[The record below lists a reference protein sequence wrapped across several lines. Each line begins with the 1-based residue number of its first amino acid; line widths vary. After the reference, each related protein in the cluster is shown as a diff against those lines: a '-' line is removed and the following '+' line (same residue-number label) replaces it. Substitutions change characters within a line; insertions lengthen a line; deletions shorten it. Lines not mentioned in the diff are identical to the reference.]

1 MTEDQKEIKARQML
15 DDSLNQFMEEVRE
28 IIQQKVNDSIY
39 VNDIIEGNERA
50 NVSPE
55 IMTKQIM
62 LGWVQRI
69 LYETIYDDL
78 GEKGTAHF
86 FDSAYYQIGA
96 QKIGPEDFYNIAS
109 PYENGKGKDKFK

>member
-15 DDSLNQFMEEVRE
+15 NDSLNSFMEEVRE
-28 IIQQKVNDSIY
+28 VIQYKVNDSIY
-39 VNDIIEGNERA
+39 VDDVVNGNKKA
-50 NVSPE
+50 NLSPE
-55 IMTKQIM
+55 LMTKQIM

-69 LYETIYDDL
+69 MLETVNDDL
-78 GEKGTAHF
+78 GEKGTTHF
-86 FDSAYYQIGA
+86 FDNAYYQIGA